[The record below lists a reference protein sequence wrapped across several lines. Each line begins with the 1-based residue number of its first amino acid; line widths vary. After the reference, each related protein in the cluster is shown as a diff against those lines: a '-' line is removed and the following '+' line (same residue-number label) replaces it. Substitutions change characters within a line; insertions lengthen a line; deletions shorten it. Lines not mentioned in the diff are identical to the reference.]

1 MIKTIKDFFVLN
13 RSVKKNT
20 RNKYPYLIFL
30 TIICSFFEVITIGSI
45 VPVITLLIFP
55 ENLYTIEIFKNLFDN
70 FNLNIDNLRI
80 YILLFFLF
88 LILISTLSRVILLYL
103 NIYLSKLITSDIS
116 TALFES
122 YIYKNYEEL
131 SLFKSNKIIANTTE
145 KLEIFSNLIFHI
157 FTLFSSVVLS
167 ISIISSLMFFSNL
180 LIIFSLIFAIVI
192 VYLILVRITKNKLD
206 SYSDYTNKLSNE
218 RAKNL
223 QNCLNNYKNI
233 ILENSMRAYTNF
245 FFDLDHNYRKIQA
258 RVTIIGFLPRY
269 LIEGLAIVSITAI
282 AFIFLEKNNFEN
294 NSNIIITLG
303 ILVYGTQKLLPIF
316 QALYQ
321 AFTSIK
327 GNSYLIKEITD
338 SINITEK
345 TLKKSSEFEK
355 KEFIDMDLKNINFN
369 YKNSSKVLTNV
380 SFSIKKGD
388 KIGIIGQSGSG
399 KSTLVDL
406 IMGLLEP
413 SSGDIFLNGKK
424 INYDKDKFELR
435 NNFSHVPQNYFI
447 LNETLKDNIL
457 FSLTK
462 NNLHNKENFANA
474 IKCSQLSKLVED
486 LQNGIDT
493 LIGDKGLNISGGQRQ
508 RVALARALYQNKNIL
523 VLDEAT
529 NSLDQETENY
539 FLDELTKLYPDLTII
554 FITHKK
560 NLLDRFTKVINLDE

>member
-1 MIKTIKDFFVLN
+1 M
-13 RSVKKNT
+13 
-20 RNKYPYLIFL
+20 
-30 TIICSFFEVITIGSI
+30 
-45 VPVITLLIFP
+45 ITLLIFP
-55 ENLYTIEIFKNLFDN
+55 ENLYTIEIFKNFSNN

-157 FTLFSSVVLS
+157 FTFFSSVILS

-258 RVTIIGFLPRY
+258 RVSIIGFLPRY

-282 AFIFLEKNNFEN
+282 AFIFLEKNDFEN

-316 QALYQ
+316 QALYL

-327 GNSYLIKEITD
+327 GNSHLIKEITI

-345 TLKKSSEFEK
+345 FF
-355 KEFIDMDLKNINFN
+355 KEI
-369 YKNSSKVLTNV
+369 
-380 SFSIKKGD
+380 
-388 KIGIIGQSGSG
+388 
-399 KSTLVDL
+399 
-406 IMGLLEP
+406 
-413 SSGDIFLNGKK
+413 
-424 INYDKDKFELR
+424 
-435 NNFSHVPQNYFI
+435 
-447 LNETLKDNIL
+447 
-457 FSLTK
+457 
-462 NNLHNKENFANA
+462 
-474 IKCSQLSKLVED
+474 
-486 LQNGIDT
+486 
-493 LIGDKGLNISGGQRQ
+493 
-508 RVALARALYQNKNIL
+508 
-523 VLDEAT
+523 
-529 NSLDQETENY
+529 
-539 FLDELTKLYPDLTII
+539 
-554 FITHKK
+554 
-560 NLLDRFTKVINLDE
+560 